1 MGFFDNERFI
11 AFLIN
16 FFLEFLGGDMLLAEL
31 VSEVSLDVGTISSW
45 LDKKIGVFSFRDM
58 RDREL
63 RESVTVKKCYIYA
76 QLKITKKTNQHLPYY
91 RT

>member
-1 MGFFDNERFI
+1 
-11 AFLIN
+11 
-16 FFLEFLGGDMLLAEL
+16 
-31 VSEVSLDVGTISSW
+31 VGTISSW